1 MLAGGASAFSAENS
15 HPILHFLR
23 DAIVA
28 HDRPRVSQAT
38 AFALDQEAPKC
49 MAGIPHQFRPR
60 FVGPLPA
67 AVVLGERG
75 KRHFK
80 DAAQSP
86 ERGCLFLRYFVVEC
100 DHVIRTRS
108 VTRNSHLRPIEKPSA
123 PPRYHRHTGGGI
135 EFASRFG
142 LKAAARQHVFWRGI
156 GADFGEDRKPAGDR
170 DIRNARQ
177 MERIVER

>member
-1 MLAGGASAFSAENS
+1 VLAGGASAFSAENS

-60 FVGPLPA
+60 VVGHLPA

-80 DAAQSP
+80 GAAQSP
-86 ERGCLFLRYFVVEC
+86 ERGCLFLRYLVVEC
-100 DHVIRTRS
+100 DHVI
-108 VTRNSHLRPIEKPSA
+108 
-123 PPRYHRHTGGGI
+123 
-135 EFASRFG
+135 
-142 LKAAARQHVFWRGI
+142 
-156 GADFGEDRKPAGDR
+156 
-170 DIRNARQ
+170 
-177 MERIVER
+177 

>member
-15 HPILHFLR
+15 HAILHFLR
-23 DAIVA
+23 DAIVV

-60 FVGPLPA
+60 VVGHLPA

-80 DAAQSP
+80 GAAQSP
-86 ERGCLFLRYFVVEC
+86 ERGCLFLRYLVVEC
-100 DHVIRTRS
+100 DHVI
-108 VTRNSHLRPIEKPSA
+108 
-123 PPRYHRHTGGGI
+123 
-135 EFASRFG
+135 
-142 LKAAARQHVFWRGI
+142 
-156 GADFGEDRKPAGDR
+156 
-170 DIRNARQ
+170 
-177 MERIVER
+177 